1 MWVSRLVKSQ
11 GMHCRR
17 FLFVLLL
24 FSYSNLKCTI
34 VFKKSSGHLAFCNKQ
49 DYVVED
55 GGWPY

>member
-1 MWVSRLVKSQ
+1 MWVFRLVKSQ
-11 GMHCRR
+11 GMHRRR

-34 VFKKSSGHLAFCNKQ
+34 VFKSSGYLAFYNKQ